1 MLNSIL
7 TAYFSEF
14 KSFFTCYSMEMTILF
29 VSTIIIMVFAFIFSK
44 KGN

>member
-7 TAYFSEF
+7 TAYFNEF
-14 KSFFTCYSMEMTILF
+14 KAFFTGYSTEMTILF
-29 VSTIIIMVFAFIFSK
+29 VSTIIIMVFVFIFNK

>member
-7 TAYFSEF
+7 TAYFGEF
-14 KSFFTCYSMEMTILF
+14 KFFFTSYSTEMTILF
-29 VSTIIIMVFAFIFSK
+29 VSTIIIIIFSFIFKK

>member
-14 KSFFTCYSMEMTILF
+14 KSFFTGYSTEMTILF
-29 VSTIIIMVFAFIFSK
+29 VSTIIIIIFSFVFKK